1 MVCMNSN
8 ISIWNVCNKDTL
20 SVVTL
25 AKMFHFFQ
33 PHSGIEILHSLSIHI
48 NQDRYFYVINGA
60 GEFQSILESNEEF
73 D

>member
-1 MVCMNSN
+1 MVYINRR
-8 ISIWNVCNKDTL
+8 ISTWNVYNKDTL

-33 PHSGIEILHSLSIHI
+33 PCSGIALLIDFYQ
-48 NQDRYFYVINGA
+48 NRYIYVINGA
-60 GEFQSILESNEEF
+60 IEFQSILESNEEF